1 MRAASRSEKNA
12 GCASDSMKTVQFL
25 QQYYCK
31 LFLLYARPD
40 WLHGQKNYDTIFG
53 VSYKNT
59 GSVEVQNA
67 NFAIFR
73 EYLP

>member
-1 MRAASRSEKNA
+1 MRAASRTKKNA

-31 LFLLYARPD
+31 LFLCCMQDLI
-40 WLHGQKNYDTIFG
+40 GCTGKKNYDTIFG

-59 GSVEVQNA
+59 GSVGVQNA

-73 EYLP
+73 GY